1 MLHKTTFKMDNKF
14 SLEYFLKLVVQYLVK
29 NVEDHQVNINFNF
42 NFIRIQKVY
51 TYIFKTIKF
60 STKYELIKNFEFD
73 IFINLMITKNIK

>member
-42 NFIRIQKVY
+42 NFIRI
-51 TYIFKTIKF
+51 
-60 STKYELIKNFEFD
+60 
-73 IFINLMITKNIK
+73 